1 MQDNGNNNKKEYVSG
16 RRRRFLWGTLA
27 LVLFGAILYF
37 ASVVGD
43 YAEENDI
50 ENFDEAK
57 DYFVEILKKDVSIF
71 PEGDAPVEEK
81 HDRKKDEKSAN
92 LLNDPLLLNCSV
104 ENGKA
109 LVKEPF
115 EVAKNKVTD
124 AVFELGIH
132 GNTLYSLNF
141 SSKENKLFCRG
152 TMKEGEKKIFVYY
165 CEKI

>member
-1 MQDNGNNNKKEYVSG
+1 MQENENNNKKEYVSG
-16 RRRRFLWGTLA
+16 RRRRFLWGSLA

-37 ASVVGD
+37 ASIIGD

-50 ENFDEAK
+50 ENFEEAK

-71 PEGDAPVEEK
+71 PEGDAAEDEK
-81 HDRKKDEKSAN
+81 HDIKKDEISAN
-92 LLNDPLLLNCSV
+92 LLKVPLLLNCSV
-104 ENGKA
+104 EKGKA

-115 EVAKNKVTD
+115 EVAKNKVSD

-141 SSKENKLFCRG
+141 SSKENEVFCRG
-152 TMKEGEKKIFVYY
+152 TLKEGEKKIFVYY

>member
-1 MQDNGNNNKKEYVSG
+1 MQENENNNKKEYVSG
-16 RRRRFLWGTLA
+16 RRRRFLWGSLA

-37 ASVVGD
+37 ASIVGD

-50 ENFDEAK
+50 ENFEEAK

-71 PEGDAPVEEK
+71 PEGDAAEDEK
-81 HDRKKDEKSAN
+81 HDIKKDEISAN
-92 LLNDPLLLNCSV
+92 LLKVPLLLNCSV
-104 ENGKA
+104 EKGKA

-115 EVAKNKVTD
+115 EVAKNKVSD
-124 AVFELGIH
+124 AVFELGSH

-141 SSKENKLFCRG
+141 SSKENEVFCRG
-152 TMKEGEKKIFVYY
+152 TLKEGEKKIFVYY

>member
-50 ENFDEAK
+50 ENLDDAK
-57 DYFVEILKKDVSIF
+57 DNFFKILKNDIAIF
-71 PEGDAPVEEK
+71 PEGETPE
-81 HDRKKDEKSAN
+81 DEKNDADKEERSAN
-92 LLNDPLLLNCSV
+92 LLKAPLLLNCSV
-104 ENGKA
+104 EDGKA
-109 LVKEPF
+109 IVKEPF

-124 AVFELGIH
+124 AVFELDNH

-141 SSKENKLFCRG
+141 SSKENAVFCRG

>member
-1 MQDNGNNNKKEYVSG
+1 MQENENNNKKEYVSG
-16 RRRRFLWGTLA
+16 RRRRFLWGSLA

-37 ASVVGD
+37 ASIIGD

-50 ENFDEAK
+50 ENFEEAK

-71 PEGDAPVEEK
+71 PEGDAAEDEK
-81 HDRKKDEKSAN
+81 HDIKKDEISAN
-92 LLNDPLLLNCSV
+92 LLKVPLLLNCSV
-104 ENGKA
+104 EKGKA

-115 EVAKNKVTD
+115 EVAKNKVSD
-124 AVFELGIH
+124 AVFELGSH

-141 SSKENKLFCRG
+141 SSKENEVFCRG
-152 TMKEGEKKIFVYY
+152 TLKEGEKKIFVYY